1 MPLYCGIDLHS
12 TNSFV
17 AVADEQDQVVLGK
30 RLPNRLEV
38 ILRELE
44 PVREEVAGLA
54 VESTFN
60 WYWLVDGLMDA
71 GFQVHLVNTFAAQ
84 QYAGLKYSDDRSD
97 ARWLAHLLRLG
108 VLPEGYICPRE
119 DRAVRD
125 LLRQRCRLVRQ
136 RTANRLSLQNLF
148 VRHTGQLIKGN
159 ALKKL
164 TPDKFQEITAPGE
177 SRPGPG
183 QAAAGLQDPADDS
196 WRRGD
201 PGPDHHV

>member
-164 TPDKFQEITAPGE
+164 TPDKFQEIT
-177 SRPGPG
+177 
-183 QAAAGLQDPADDS
+183 DDEHLILAL
-196 WRRGD
+196 D
-201 PGPDHHV
+201 TTHQII